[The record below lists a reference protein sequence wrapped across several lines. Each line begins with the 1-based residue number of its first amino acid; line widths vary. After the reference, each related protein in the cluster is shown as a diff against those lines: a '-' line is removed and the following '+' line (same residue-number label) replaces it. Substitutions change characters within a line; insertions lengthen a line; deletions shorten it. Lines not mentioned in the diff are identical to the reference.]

1 MSKTVLFVVESPGKV
16 RKIQA
21 YLGPG
26 YKVVPTVGH
35 ILDIGKKGYGF
46 KRDELGA
53 DFEPDYRPINAKA
66 IAELR
71 RWAKKC
77 GGGVLIGTDADRT
90 GAAIGFHVLEVLGL
104 DWRTS
109 RRAVFTEI
117 TKEAL
122 LAAVAAPVPPGS
134 TAPSRRAG
142 SSTGRPAT
150 CRRRPCASTCAAG
163 SRPGAASPRRAVVDR
178 EALVAG
184 FVAEPRSCP
193 GCAWPAVRG
202 LRALA
207 SPAAALPRDERGRGG
222 RGGPGRGG
230 VRRGRRAAGHGVER
244 RPPPAFTTSTLQ
256 QAAGRAGLSPKATMA
271 LLQGLY
277 QAGHVTYPRT
287 DSVALAPPFVHAA
300 AAVVAAA
307 PWGGEGLVRSVHGR
321 RQGQGRAGRAAG
333 GPRGHPPDAAR
344 VEAAAG
350 PGGRLRPDPP
360 PRLRRSAGPRA
371 SAR

>member
-90 GAAIGFHVLEVLGL
+90 GAAIGFHVLQVLGL

-122 LAAVAAPVPPGS
+122 LAAVAAPVRSTPGS

-163 SRPGAASPRRAVVDR
+163 SRPGAASPSPRRSSSTAR
-178 EALVAG
+178 
-184 FVAEPRSCP
+184 RSWPASWPSRARAPAAP
-193 GCAWPAVRG
+193 GRAVRG
-202 LRALA
+202 
-207 SPAAALPRDERGRGG
+207 P
-222 RGGPGRGG
+222 GGPGLARGRAPAG
-230 VRRGRRAAGHGVER
+230 RRGVAGAVAAWAAAAYAVDGAPRATVSER

-256 QAAGRAGLSPKATMA
+256 QAAGARLGPA
-271 LLQGLY
+271 
-277 QAGHVTYPRT
+277 RR
-287 DSVALAPPFVHAA
+287 PP
-300 AAVVAAA
+300 
-307 PWGGEGLVRSVHGR
+307 WRSC
-321 RQGQGRAGRAAG
+321 
-333 GPRGHPPDAAR
+333 RGCTR
-344 VEAAAG
+344 
-350 PGGRLRPDPP
+350 PGT
-360 PRLRRSAGPRA
+360 
-371 SAR
+371 